1 MAFGPVKLHG
11 GCVKSQ
17 IVNCGEESLKITGSP
32 LVNILG
38 TPTGSTGSET
48 AFFREAPRYRGGV
61 ETPDIKNGG
70 PGVGETTTDPG
81 GRGGGGGGGRSA
93 SRISNTSRITDP
105 GGHSLAAPNRASELV
120 WALPPADSGQHW
132 WTLDKQSY
140 PLLGNQRADQSKFIY
155 DILYVSYMTSYVCFY
170 MHWSY
175 HAFSITYSQLKTWV
189 WFVFPMLS
197 NVRSYK
203 LNWKVRYDLL
213 YVFQLLPYD

>member
-38 TPTGSTGSET
+38 TPTGSTGSEA
-48 AFFREAPRYRGGV
+48 AFSGRPQISGRCWNAWYQEWWARSR
-61 ETPDIKNGG
+61 
-70 PGVGETTTDPG
+70 ETTTDPG
-81 GRGGGGGGGRSA
+81 GRGGGGGSA